1 MDNNAINKWL
11 DDLARYFETRDRHGE
26 DRAHWADVY
35 NAENARKIKA
45 ALAASEAEID
55 RLKTASADQL
65 VEANKMIA
73 RLIDQLYVPGV
84 MRCAKCKFRLHRITL
99 YMGDGSV
106 GAGDNKT
113 EPCPNGCGPL
123 WSCTWK
129 DEATENLSICETQ
142 VAEVARLKEALDVR
156 ELFINPHLLEKYADE
171 VDCCPGC
178 DRESTDFDTGC
189 SMCRASERGDY
200 CPNNLAETL
209 RAVAK
214 VARQALTGETDDAR

>member
-129 DEATENLSICETQ
+129 DEATENLSIGETQ
-142 VAEVARLKEALDVR
+142 VAEIARLKEALR
-156 ELFINPHLLEKYADE
+156 PFAEEAAEWADTVHDDYTPRQTE
-171 VDCCPGC
+171 PGHEC
-178 DRESTDFDTGC
+178 TFEGSESKFTIADLR
-189 SMCRASERGDY
+189 RA
-200 CPNNLAETL
+200 
-209 RAVAK
+209 RA
-214 VARQALTGETDDAR
+214 ALTGETDAEGGK